1 MPDLKEVFEVTTKQM
16 GEPDLDSWH
25 EQEKRQRKARR
36 NRMIG
41 AIAVSAV
48 FVVVGVVVTISSLR
62 SGDGQQAGSGLKP
75 PPVSTATTTFLPSS
89 GAVEPGTYVVS
100 AIDPA
105 FDASNAITVTVP
117 DGYLAFDGWGIMKDE
132 GREWMSASVV
142 GRVYTDPCHWR
153 GTATDPP
160 TGRDFHALVAA
171 LANQQGLHAST
182 PKEVTLD
189 GFAGMQMGRTVQAG
203 TNLADCDD
211 GEFRFWLDTGGG
223 ERNSPFTGEH
233 QELWVVDVDGVP
245 LVIEVAWPLGASAQV
260 QAELTQMV
268 ETIHIDPQ

>member
-48 FVVVGVVVTISSLR
+48 LVVVGVVVAISSLR
-62 SGDGQQAGSGLKP
+62 SDDGQQAGSGLKP

-142 GRVYTDPCHWR
+142 DRVYTDPCHWH
-153 GTATDPP
+153 GTATAPP
-160 TGRDFHALVAA
+160 TGRDFDALVAA

-182 PKEVTLD
+182 PTDVRLA
-189 GFAGMQMGRTVQAG
+189 GFTGMRMGRTVPAG
-203 TNLADCDD
+203 VNLADCDD
-211 GEFRFWLDTGGG
+211 AQFRFWLDTGGG
-223 ERNSPFTGEH
+223 ERSTPFAGEH

-245 LVIEVAWPLGASAQV
+245 LVIEAAWPLGASAQV

-268 ETIHIDPQ
+268 ETINIDPN